1 MTSWLD
7 PVVSALDRRP
17 APVEIFVRDDDG
29 GWEDGRLLALLDLFA
44 EERFPIDVA
53 AIPAAT
59 GEALAAE
66 LSRRMAFL
74 PLGIHQHGFTHLNH
88 EPEGR
93 ACEFGRARPIES
105 QHSDIRLGRQM
116 LLDQFGAHL
125 DPIFTP
131 PWNRCTV
138 VTALCLRDIG
148 IRAISRDVT
157 AGWLRLDGL
166 VECPIGVDWFAR
178 RGGQRLSR
186 AAWAEVFAGAIDG
199 AAGPLGVMLHHA
211 VMGSDELR
219 AWSGVLRVL
228 AGHSNASGMLMR
240 EAIGRSVTGRKS

>member
-7 PVVSALDRRP
+7 PVVRALDRRT

-53 AIPAAT
+53 TIPAAT
-59 GEALAAE
+59 GETLATELLGRTAL
-66 LSRRMAFL
+66 L
-74 PLGIHQHGFTHLNH
+74 PLGIHQHGFAHLNH

-93 ACEFGRARPIES
+93 ACEFGRARAIDL
-105 QHSDIRLGRQM
+105 QHEDIRLGRQI
-116 LLDQFGAHL
+116 LLDRFGPHL

-131 PWNRCTV
+131 PWNRCTEA
-138 VTALCLRDIG
+138 TALCLRDVG
-148 IRAISRDVT
+148 FRAISRDLT
-157 AGWLRLDGL
+157 AGWLGLDGL
-166 VECPIGVDWFAR
+166 VECPIRVDWFAR

-211 VMGSDELR
+211 VMDTDELR
-219 AWSGVLRVL
+219 AWSSVLRVL
-228 AGHSNASGMLMR
+228 AGHSNARGMLMR